1 MRAALIG
8 RASLLLPFGHMVVCT
23 GSIAY
28 DYILNFKGRFR
39 EHILPD
45 KAHILNL
52 SFLVDDL
59 HKRRGGVAGNYAYNL
74 SLLGY
79 PAAVLA
85 TAGEDA
91 AEYRSWLEQ
100 RGIDCRGLR
109 LMEGETTA
117 TGFTTTDMDDNQIT
131 GYYGGAMR
139 RAAML
144 GLDDAPPDLDAVVIG
159 PNDPAAMM
167 RLASECR
174 ERGVRF
180 VFDPAH
186 QLPHLSGTDLDA
198 AATGAWILIGNDYE
212 IELVKERMSCDDGRL
227 LECAE
232 MVVTTLGRLGS
243 RIASR
248 DGTEQIPPAPAR
260 KEVDPTGA
268 GDAYRA
274 GLVAGLLRGLDVATA
289 GRVASLAATYAI
301 EQVGTAEHAY
311 TRQEFASRY
320 RESFAGDLPGELF
333 G

>member
-1 MRAALIG
+1 
-8 RASLLLPFGHMVVCT
+8 MVVCT

-45 KAHILNL
+45 KTHILNL

-85 TAGEDA
+85 TAGSDA
-91 AEYRSWLEQ
+91 AEYRDWLES
-100 RGIDCRGLR
+100 RGVDCRGLR
-109 LMEGETTA
+109 LIDGEITA

-139 RAAML
+139 RAASL
-144 GLDDAPPDLDAVVIG
+144 GLADAPPEMRAVVIG

-167 RLASECR
+167 RLSAECR
-174 ERGVRF
+174 ERRVPF

-186 QLPHLSGTDLDA
+186 QLPRLEAADLEA
-198 AATGAWILIGNDYE
+198 AAGGAWILIGNDYE
-212 IELVKERMSCDDGRL
+212 IELVKERMRCNDDAL
-227 LECAE
+227 LRHAY
-232 MVVTTLGRLGS
+232 MVVTTLGREGS
-243 RIASR
+243 RIATR
-248 DGTEQIPPAPAR
+248 DGVTEIPAAPA
-260 KEVDPTGA
+260 EQVTDPTGA

-274 GLVAGLLRGLDVATA
+274 GLVAGLLRGLDIATS

-301 EQVGTAEHAY
+301 EQVGTAEHSY
-311 TRQEFASRY
+311 TRSQFVERY
-320 RESFAGDLPGELF
+320 RQSFGADLPAEMF
-333 G
+333 VS